1 MITQRFGGE
10 FERTLLCLAVVRIA
24 VPPPPSSLSDLI
36 SCATDLYASGFN
48 FLIKTVAKKAKIEF
62 FTVNINYTVFDRA
75 KWVLACMRQ
84 CCVDQLNP
92 RATLGSGTSKHSHPQ
107 AFCPNTNGYVFTI
120 SAVHVKSFPTVHFLR
135 MSIVGK
141 L

>member
-75 KWVLACMRQ
+75 K
-84 CCVDQLNP
+84 
-92 RATLGSGTSKHSHPQ
+92 
-107 AFCPNTNGYVFTI
+107 
-120 SAVHVKSFPTVHFLR
+120 
-135 MSIVGK
+135 
-141 L
+141 